1 MSADPSQKICIDCP
15 QCGKQLMVPTSALG
29 KTGKC
34 PGCQHMFPL
43 QASAAPAAS
52 AAPPVVRKPPA
63 AAPPLANANA
73 DPFGNLSGPD
83 QGVQPMGQQPFGA
96 PQSPLGAPQSPLGAP
111 QAQLGAPQQFG
122 QQPAFQ
128 QPNPGLQQPNTSQWA
143 ANPYASAQ
151 APSAPK
157 QRAKKKSSDDATPMG
172 QIGFGIL
179 MMIGAI
185 VWFVGGLMADIIFFY
200 PPILFVL
207 GLVSMITGF
216 VGLGKR

>member
-1 MSADPSQKICIDCP
+1 MSADPSQKIRIDCP

-43 QASAAPAAS
+43 QSGAAPAPS

-73 DPFGNLSGPD
+73 DPFGNLSGLD
-83 QGVQPMGQQPFGA
+83 QGTQAMGQQ
-96 PQSPLGAPQSPLGAP
+96 PLGAPQSPLGAP

-128 QPNPGLQQPNTSQWA
+128 QPNPGLQQPNPSQWA
-143 ANPYASAQ
+143 ANPYASTQ

-157 QRAKKKSSDDATPMG
+157 KRTKKKSSDDATPMG

-179 MMIGAI
+179 MMIGAV

-200 PPILFVL
+200 PPILFVF
-207 GLVSMITGF
+207 GLVSLITGF